1 LKAVTDQTEC
11 DEIEAREFHA
21 ETEVQLLPVN
31 AFEKR
36 APGERAMNSALLGC
50 ARWSAFVTLSL
61 AAGAAFTQTLPE
73 VNVIGTT
80 PLPGLGQAKEEI
92 PSAVQSAT
100 TRDLERSGT
109 SDLSSFMN
117 RNLGSV
123 HINENQGNPFQADIN
138 YRGYTA
144 SPLLGT
150 PQGLSVY
157 LDGVRL
163 NQPFGDVV
171 SWDLI
176 PRFAISSV
184 TLMPGSNPLFGLNT
198 LGGAI
203 ALQTKDGKRFPGTSA
218 NLSLG
223 AFGRRSLELE
233 HGGFNKENG
242 LNWYVGTQLYK
253 ERGWRDH
260 SPSDVRQVFGK
271 LGWANAA
278 TDIKLTLALADNE
291 LNGNGL
297 QEFRSLDSQYSSVYT
312 KPDITKNRSLYLNLT
327 GLHSLSEQ
335 ATLSGNLYYRNIR
348 SSTFNGD
355 LNGSSLNQEVY
366 QPNAAERA
374 ALTAAG
380 YSGFPGAGAN
390 AGNTPF
396 PYWRCVANVLLN
408 DEPAEKC
415 NGLINTTSLKQSN
428 WGLSSQL
435 ALEGKLAGH
444 RNQFTIGLGY
454 DASRLKFTQAT
465 QLGYINPD
473 RSIIGLP
480 AFADGGLTGGVV
492 DDQPFDN
499 RVDLEGSVRTYS
511 IYAMNSLSIA
521 NTWHV
526 TASGRFN
533 HTRLRNRDILNP
545 GGGLNSLD
553 GDHSFSRFNP
563 ALGLSF
569 VASKQLNAY
578 LGYSEGS
585 RAPTSVELGCA
596 NPENPCKLP
605 NALAGDP
612 PLEQVVTKTWEAGLR
627 GRVGQN
633 MQWSA
638 GLFRAEN
645 FNDLLFVA
653 DNTSGFGYF
662 KNFGKTL
669 RQGLELGLGGRSG
682 PWAFGTHYTY
692 LSATYQS
699 PETVLGAGNSSNSS
713 AVAGTPGVDGTINI
727 KPGDQIPL
735 VPKHLF
741 KIHADYQWS
750 PEWSFGGNMN
760 AVSGVFAR
768 GNENNQ
774 HQASAPYYLG
784 AGKTGGYAVVNLQA
798 RYQPSKRWQVFA
810 HINNVFDRRFVTSAQ
825 LGAMGFSSKGNF
837 QSRPLGANAN
847 GDYPLQNSTFLAPGA
862 PRSFWVGVKA
872 QW

>member
-1 LKAVTDQTEC
+1 MYNWQ
-11 DEIEAREFHA
+11 
-21 ETEVQLLPVN
+21 
-31 AFEKR
+31 
-36 APGERAMNSALLGC
+36 RAMRPGKLSQTKRILLVVSFGLQ
-50 ARWSAFVTLSL
+50 LSPLL
-61 AAGAAFTQTLPE
+61 AQTLPE

-100 TRDLERSGT
+100 TRDLERSGS
-109 SDLSSFMN
+109 SDLSGFMN

-123 HINENQGNPFQADIN
+123 HINENQGNPFQADVN
-138 YRGYTA
+138 FRGYTA

-176 PRFAISSV
+176 PRFAISSI

-203 ALQTKDGKRFPGTSA
+203 ALQTKDGRRFPGSSA
-218 NLSLG
+218 QISLG

-242 LNWYVGTQLYK
+242 LNWYFGTQLYK
-253 ERGWRDH
+253 ERGWRDV
-260 SPSDVRQVFGK
+260 SGSDVRQVFGK
-271 LGWANAA
+271 LGWANTN
-278 TDIKLTLALADNE
+278 TDLKLTLALADNE

-297 QEFRSLDSQYSSVYT
+297 QEFRWLDANYSSVYT
-312 KPDITKNRSLYLNLT
+312 KPDTTKNHSLFLNLAA
-327 GLHSLSEQ
+327 LHSFNDR
-335 ATLSGNLYYRNIR
+335 ATLSGNVYYRNIR
-348 SSTFNGD
+348 SSATYGD
-355 LNGSSLNQEVY
+355 LNSNSLDQSLY
-366 QPNAAERA
+366 QPSAAERA
-374 ALTAAG
+374 ALSAAG
-380 YSGFPGAGAN
+380 YTGVPISGAN
-390 AGNTPF
+390 ANNTAF
-396 PYWRCVANVLLN
+396 PYLRCVANVLLN

-428 WGLSSQL
+428 WGMSGQL
-435 ALEGKLAGH
+435 AIDGKLAGH
-444 RNQFTIGLGY
+444 RNQLTLGLGY
-454 DASRLKFTQAT
+454 DASSVKFTQNS
-465 QLGYINPD
+465 QLGFLNPD
-473 RSIIGLP
+473 RSITGLP
-480 AFADGGLTGGVV
+480 AYADGGVSGGVV
-492 DDQPFDN
+492 DGQPFDT

-526 TASGRFN
+526 TASGRLN
-533 HTRLRNRDILNP
+533 HTRVRNSDMINP
-545 GGGLNSLD
+545 GGGINSLD

-563 ALGLSF
+563 ALGLSY
-569 VASKQLNAY
+569 VATRQLNAY

-596 NPENPCKLP
+596 NPNNPCKLP
-605 NALAGDP
+605 NAMAGDP
-612 PLEQVVTKTWEAGLR
+612 PLDQVVTKTWEAGLR
-627 GRVGQN
+627 GRLGQA
-633 MQWSA
+633 MQWNA
-638 GLFRAEN
+638 GVFRAEN
-645 FNDLLFVA
+645 FNDILFVA

-669 RQGLELGLGGRSG
+669 RQGVELGLNGRSG
-682 PWAFGTHYTY
+682 QWIFGTHYTY
-692 LSATYQS
+692 LRATYQT
-699 PETVLGAGNSSNSS
+699 PEIVLGAGNSTNT
-713 AVAGTPGVDGTINI
+713 AALAGTPGLEGTIDI

-735 VPKHLF
+735 IPKHLF

-750 PEWSFGGNMN
+750 PEWSFGGNVN
-760 AVSGVFAR
+760 AVSGVYAR

-784 AGKTGGYAVVNLQA
+784 PGKTGGYAVLNLQA
-798 RYQPSKRWQVFA
+798 RFQPSKKWQVLA
-810 HINNVFDRRFVTSAQ
+810 YLNNVFDRRYVSAAQ
-825 LGAMGFSSKGNF
+825 LGPMGFSANGNF
-837 QSRPLGANAN
+837 QARPFGANVN
-847 GDYPLQNSTFLAPGA
+847 GDFPLQNTSFLAPGA
-862 PRSFWVGVKA
+862 PRSFWLGVKA

>member
-1 LKAVTDQTEC
+1 MNVSRLFALRSVLLLGVLC
-11 DEIEAREFHA
+11 PCA
-21 ETEVQLLPVN
+21 QLL
-31 AFEKR
+31 A
-36 APGERAMNSALLGC
+36 
-50 ARWSAFVTLSL
+50 
-61 AAGAAFTQTLPE
+61 QTAPE
-73 VNVIGTT
+73 VTVIGTT
-80 PLPGLGQAKEEI
+80 PLPGLGQAREEI
-92 PSAVQSAT
+92 PSAVQSAS

-150 PQGLSVY
+150 PQGLSIY

-203 ALQTKDGKRFPGTSA
+203 ALQTKDGRRFPGTTA
-218 NLSLG
+218 QISLG

-233 HGGFNKENG
+233 HGGFNKDSG
-242 LNWYVGTQLYK
+242 FNWYLGGQLYK
-253 ERGWRDH
+253 ERGWRDV
-260 SPSDVRQVFGK
+260 SGSDVRQVFGK
-271 LGWANAA
+271 LGWANAS
-278 TDIKLTLALADNE
+278 TDLKLTLALADNE

-297 QEFRSLDSQYSSVYT
+297 QEFRSLDANYSSVYT
-312 KPDITKNRSLYLNLT
+312 KPDTTNNRSLFLNLT
-327 GLHSLSEQ
+327 ALHSVNDQ
-335 ATLSGNLYYRNIR
+335 TTLSGNAYYRNIR
-348 SSTFNGD
+348 SSATYGD
-355 LNGSSLNQEVY
+355 LNSNSLDQSLY
-366 QPNAAERA
+366 QPSAGERA

-380 YSGFPGAGAN
+380 YSGFPNSGAN
-390 AGNTPF
+390 PSNTAF

-428 WGLSSQL
+428 WGMSGQM
-435 ALEGKLAGH
+435 AIDGKLAGH
-444 RNQFTIGLGY
+444 RNQFTFGLGY
-454 DASRLKFTQAT
+454 DASSLKFTQSS
-465 QLGYINPD
+465 QLGYLNPD
-473 RSIIGLP
+473 RSITGLP
-480 AFADGGLTGGVV
+480 AFADGGVTGGVV
-492 DDQPFDN
+492 DGQPFDT
-499 RVDLEGSVRTYS
+499 RVDLEGKVRTYS

-521 NTWHV
+521 NTWHI

-533 HTRLRNRDILNP
+533 HTRIRNSDMITP
-545 GGGLNSLD
+545 GGGINSLD

-563 ALGLSF
+563 ALGLSY
-569 VASKQLNAY
+569 VASRQWNAY

-596 NPENPCKLP
+596 NPDNPCKLP
-605 NALAGDP
+605 NAMAGDP

-627 GRVGQN
+627 GRLGPS
-633 MQWSA
+633 MQWNA
-638 GLFRAEN
+638 GVFRAEN
-645 FNDLLFVA
+645 FNDILFVA

-669 RQGLELGLGGRSG
+669 RQGLELGLNGRTG
-682 PWAFGTHYTY
+682 PWTFGSHYTY
-692 LSATYQS
+692 LSATYETA
-699 PETVLGAGNSSNSS
+699 ETVLGAGNSSNTS
-713 AVAGTPGVDGTINI
+713 ALSGTPGVNGTIDI

-735 VPKHLF
+735 IPKHLF
-741 KIHADYQWS
+741 KVHADYQLS
-750 PEWSFGGNMN
+750 PEWSMGGNIN

-774 HQASAPYYLG
+774 HQANPPYYLG
-784 AGKTGGYAVVNLQA
+784 AGKTAGYMVVNLQA
-798 RYQPSKRWQVFA
+798 RYQPSKTWQVVA
-810 HINNVFDRRFVTSAQ
+810 HLNNVFDRRYVTAAQ
-825 LGAMGFSSKGNF
+825 LGPMGFSANGNF
-837 QSRPLGANAN
+837 QARPFSANAN
-847 GDYPLQNSTFLAPGA
+847 GDFPLQNSTFLAPGA
-862 PRSFWVGVKA
+862 PRSFWLGVKA